1 MTLNR
6 RRFLAGSV
14 GTTAAAA
21 ITAIPAVA
29 NATAQKVAKWDKT
42 VEMVVIGAG
51 GAGLATAVSAA
62 EHGIKDIIILE
73 KMAFIGGNT
82 AVATGAFNTSDPAQ
96 KEQGIEDSPELHAE
110 QTLKGGDYRANP
122 ELVRTLTYNSYETL
136 EWLEKK
142 GVRFQPKILQ
152 VYGALWPRSH
162 ATEASKGS
170 DYIRV
175 LSTEAKK
182 QGTEIVTNARVVDI
196 IREEPLAGRVIGVEY
211 VDRAGKHIFIRATK
225 AVVACAGGFGA
236 NREMRSLHDPR
247 MYNLTT
253 TNVEGT
259 STGEVLVM
267 MQDIGAEV
275 TGMDHIQCNPGCPP
289 GRKLR
294 VNMFSWPQNMI
305 MVGYDGKRFIAED
318 SRRDQMRDA
327 ILSLPKQTAF
337 CIQDDYGQSLNNK
350 GHQKDNHRALE
361 TGDAWRADTLEELA
375 KKAGIDPANLVKT
388 VEEYN
393 KGCDAGKDPGGK
405 KPRNLRRIEK
415 APFWAG
421 FAGMSVHH
429 TMGGAV
435 INKDTQVIDRHGKV
449 IPGLHAV
456 GEITGGIHGS
466 NRLGGNAIA
475 DIFTFGR
482 LTGIAIA
489 AGK

>member
-1 MTLNR
+1 
-6 RRFLAGSV
+6 
-14 GTTAAAA
+14 
-21 ITAIPAVA
+21 
-29 NATAQKVAKWDKT
+29 
-42 VEMVVIGAG
+42 
-51 GAGLATAVSAA
+51 
-62 EHGIKDIIILE
+62 
-73 KMAFIGGNT
+73 
-82 AVATGAFNTSDPAQ
+82 
-96 KEQGIEDSPELHAE
+96 
-110 QTLKGGDYRANP
+110 
-122 ELVRTLTYNSYETL
+122 
-136 EWLEKK
+136 
-142 GVRFQPKILQ
+142 
-152 VYGALWPRSH
+152 
-162 ATEASKGS
+162 
-170 DYIRV
+170 
-175 LSTEAKK
+175 
-182 QGTEIVTNARVVDI
+182 
-196 IREEPLAGRVIGVEY
+196 
-211 VDRAGKHIFIRATK
+211 
-225 AVVACAGGFGA
+225 
-236 NREMRSLHDPR
+236 MRSLHDPR

-253 TNVEGT
+253 TNIEGS
-259 STGEVLVM
+259 STGEVLTM
-267 MQDIGAEV
+267 MQDIGADV

-350 GHQKDNHRALE
+350 GHQKDNLRGLE

-375 KKAGIDPANLVKT
+375 KKAGINPENLVKT
-388 VEEYN
+388 VAEYN

-435 INKDTQVIDRHGKV
+435 INKYTQVIDRHGNV

-475 DIFTFGR
+475 DVFTFGR
-482 LTGIAIA
+482 LTGIYLSE
-489 AGK
+489 GK

>member
-1 MTLNR
+1 MGVSR
-6 RRFLAGSV
+6 RLFLSSTIGGLAATTISNAHAGF
-14 GTTAAAA
+14 
-21 ITAIPAVA
+21 A
-29 NATAQKVAKWDKT
+29 NEKKIHWDKT
-42 VEMVVIGAG
+42 VNVVIIGSG

-62 EHGIKDIIILE
+62 EHGVKDIVVLE
-73 KMAFIGGNT
+73 KLAFLGGNT
-82 AVATGAFNTSDPAQ
+82 AIATGAFNTSDPKQ
-96 KEQGIEDSPELHAE
+96 KEQGIKDSPELHAE
-110 QTLKGGDYRANP
+110 QTLKGGDFRANP
-122 ELVRTLTYNSYETL
+122 TLVREMTENSYETL
-136 EWLEKK
+136 KWLENK

-182 QGTEIVTNARVVDI
+182 LGVEILTQARVVDI
-196 IREEPLAGRVIGVEY
+196 IREKPLSGRVLGLEY
-211 VDRAGKHIFIRATK
+211 VDNVFIRALK

-247 MYNLTT
+247 LYNLTT
-253 TNVEGT
+253 TNNPAC
-259 STGEVLVM
+259 STGEVLTM
-267 MQDIGAEV
+267 MQDIGADV

-305 MVGYDGKRFIAED
+305 MVGFDGKRFIAED

-327 ILSLPKQTAF
+327 ILALPKQTAF

-350 GHQKDNHRALE
+350 GHQKDNLKGLE

-375 KKAGIDPANLVKT
+375 KKAGIDPQNLIKT

-393 KGCDAGKDPGGK
+393 KGCDLGKDPGGK
-405 KPRNLRRIEK
+405 KPHNLRRIEK

-421 FAGMSVHH
+421 YAGMSVHH
-429 TMGGAV
+429 TMGGVV
-435 INKDTQVIDRHGKV
+435 INTNTQVIDRHGKV

-482 LTGIAIA
+482 LTGIALA
-489 AGK
+489 NEK

>member
-1 MTLNR
+1 MELNR
-6 RRFLAGSV
+6 RHFLGTAV
-14 GTTAAAA
+14 GAAAA
-21 ITAIPAVA
+21 AAVPGA
-29 NATAQKVAKWDKT
+29 AMATAKPVKKWNKT
-42 VEMVVIGAG
+42 VDVVIIGSG

-62 EHGIKDIIILE
+62 EHGVKNILILE
-73 KMAFIGGNT
+73 KMAFLGGNT
-82 AVATGAFNTSDPAQ
+82 SVATGAFNTWDPKQ
-96 KEQGIEDSPELHAE
+96 KEQGIEDSPENHAA

-122 ELVRTLTYNSYETL
+122 ELVNELTHNSYETL
-136 EWLEKK
+136 TWLEKK

-175 LSTEAKK
+175 LSQIAEK
-182 QGTEIVTNARVVDI
+182 QGTKIETDAKVVDI
-196 IREEPLAGRVIGVEY
+196 IREKPLAGRVLGVEY
-211 VDRAGKHIFIRATK
+211 VNDDGKHIFVRARK

-247 MYNLTT
+247 LYNLTT
-253 TNVEGT
+253 TNIEGT

-267 MQDIGAEV
+267 MEDIGAAV

-305 MVGYDGKRFIAED
+305 MVGFDGKRFIAED

-327 ILSLPKQTAF
+327 ILALPKQTAF

-350 GHQKDNHRALE
+350 GHQKDNLKALE

-375 KKAGIDPANLVKT
+375 KKAGIDPENLKKT
-388 VEEYN
+388 VADYN
-393 KGCDAGKDPGGK
+393 KDCDAGNDRVGK

-421 FAGMSVHH
+421 YAGMSVHH

-435 INKDTQVIDRHGKV
+435 INKYTQVIDRHGKV

-482 LTGIAIA
+482 LTGIYLAE
-489 AGK
+489 GK

>member
-1 MTLNR
+1 MSLSR
-6 RRFLAGSV
+6 RLFLGSTLAGV
-14 GTTAAAA
+14 AGTALSTAHAGFADSKQ
-21 ITAIPAVA
+21 IH
-29 NATAQKVAKWDKT
+29 WDKT
-42 VEMVVIGAG
+42 VNVVIIGSG

-62 EHGIKDIIILE
+62 EHGVKDILVLE
-73 KMAFIGGNT
+73 KLAFLGGNT
-82 AVATGAFNTSDPAQ
+82 AIATGAFNTSDPKQ
-96 KEQGIEDSPELHAE
+96 KEQGIKDSPELHAE
-110 QTLKGGDYRANP
+110 QTLKGGDFRANP
-122 ELVRTLTYNSYETL
+122 TLVHELTENSYETL
-136 EWLEKK
+136 KWLEEK

-175 LSTEAKK
+175 LSNEAKK
-182 QGTEIVTNARVVDI
+182 LGVEILTQARVVDI
-196 IREEPLAGRVIGVEY
+196 IREKPLSGRVLGLEY
-211 VDRAGKHIFIRATK
+211 VNKEGKSVFVRALK

-247 MYNLTT
+247 LYNLTT
-253 TNVEGT
+253 TNNPAA
-259 STGEVLVM
+259 STGEVLTM
-267 MQDIGAEV
+267 MQDIGADV

-305 MVGYDGKRFIAED
+305 MVGFDGKRFIAED

-327 ILSLPKQTAF
+327 ILALPKQTAF
-337 CIQDDYGQSLNNK
+337 CIQDDYGQSLNNT
-350 GHQKDNHRALE
+350 GHQKDNLKGLE
-361 TGDAWRADTLEELA
+361 TGDAWRAETLEELA
-375 KKAGIDPANLVKT
+375 KKAGIDPQNLVKT

-405 KPRNLRRIEK
+405 KPHNLRRIEK

-421 FAGMSVHH
+421 YAGMSVHH
-429 TMGGAV
+429 TMGGVV
-435 INKDTQVIDRHGKV
+435 INTNTQVIDRHGKV

-475 DIFTFGR
+475 DVFTFGR
-482 LTGIAIA
+482 LTGIALA
-489 AGK
+489 NGK